1 MLSLSVLSLLC
12 SFDMLCGYGLRHHYC
27 MLERLAMNLGF
38 ISSWPWFNSVVSMY
52 KHNHGYLGSIH
63 KLTGVEL
70 YRLKLCKSKG

>member
-1 MLSLSVLSLLC
+1 
-12 SFDMLCGYGLRHHYC
+12 